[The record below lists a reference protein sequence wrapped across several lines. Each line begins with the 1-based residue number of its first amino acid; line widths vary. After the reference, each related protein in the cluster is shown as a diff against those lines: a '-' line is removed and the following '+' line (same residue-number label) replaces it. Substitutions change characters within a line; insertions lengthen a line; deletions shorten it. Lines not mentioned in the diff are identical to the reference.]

1 MAQCYR
7 FESVNSTVLVSVYD
21 RRADLQQIVTKT
33 LADLVC
39 GILSRRNMIDINPPR
54 RLQFSLRCRSTRCS
68 CWASQ
73 LDLRIAELFCRSR
86 HRRLKIVHRMLL
98 AVAVLCAGPAAASP
112 WSGGG
117 FYFSAQAPQPPGGW
131 QGQGQPQ
138 PQPRDV
144 RRPDRPP
151 DRRPDGRMTDEE
163 RRNLNRDLDRANRE
177 IYKGRR

>member
-1 MAQCYR
+1 
-7 FESVNSTVLVSVYD
+7 
-21 RRADLQQIVTKT
+21 
-33 LADLVC
+33 
-39 GILSRRNMIDINPPR
+39 MIDINRPR
-54 RLQFSLRCRSTRCS
+54 RLQFFTSMSQHALLMLGFT
-68 CWASQ
+68 Q